1 LPKESFATEIT
12 HWRQLAASVLKEAE
26 ALPHLG
32 PQATQLA
39 DLVAQLQ
46 KLRTLQNQ
54 LEGKLAI
61 ATRRLQDGR
70 TLGRD
75 LSSRLQAGLKQV
87 HGVHSGHLQSYGLR
101 PRRQARKS
109 KPAEADPDEV
119 PS

>member
-1 LPKESFATEIT
+1 MPKEAFAIEIGQ
-12 HWRQLAASVLKEAE
+12 WGRLSASVLKEAE

-32 PQATQLA
+32 PQANQLA

-46 KLRTLQNQ
+46 KLRELQDR
-54 LEGKLAI
+54 LEGQLAV

-87 HGVHSGHLQSYGLR
+87 HGSHSGQLHTYGLR

-109 KPAEADPDEV
+109 KPAEAEPDEV